1 MGDMVL
7 MNRAGVVYLGVS
19 MKLVLVALSPFLSA
33 TGR

>member
-7 MNRAGVVYLGVS
+7 KNKAGVVFLGVS
-19 MKLVLVALSPFLSA
+19 MKLVLVALSPFLSV